1 MSVDPPTTGE
11 SPRSGGWQPR
21 RLFGIRLRG
30 SSAPRPPLEDSGG
43 VLAAPVA
50 VAGDVILSAEAATSD
65 LSSASAARLGGRAIA
80 MAGLVVV
87 AGVVLSRVLGWG
99 RNSVFSAEF
108 GTSSSLDAFFAAFR
122 IPDALFQLVAAGAV
136 GSALVPVASE
146 LLAKGEPE
154 RARRLV
160 STIANLMILALI
172 PLTVVVWL
180 AAPSVMGLIDP
191 KADPS
196 QLQMDIGLTR
206 LMLLSPLLL
215 ALGAVMTAG
224 LNAVGIFGAPALAP
238 NVYNIAII
246 VCAVALTPFLGIYAL
261 ALGVVAGAA
270 GHLLTQAPA
279 VRRTGLYRPSL
290 DIHDPAVRETL
301 TLMAPRALG
310 LGATQI
316 VFLVNTFFAYG
327 LGSGALSSY
336 TLAFTALQI
345 PVGLIG
351 VPLGIVLLPPLSQA
365 IARGD
370 NVRFRSLV
378 DQSLRLLLFA
388 VVPLTCIMF
397 ALATPTLAFLYQYGA
412 FTQANRDSMT
422 PVFMVFLIGLVA
434 HVLIAL
440 LAPIF
445 YAGKDTRTPV
455 TAALLAVAV
464 DVVAAAVL
472 FPFMHLEG
480 LALAIG
486 LGAWVEVLVL
496 MALMERRIGF
506 DLRPM
511 ARRLLAFAGGGVVAA
526 AAAYLAD
533 RFIEQYTGGPISF
546 FARVA
551 ELVPAGFVGLAV
563 YVAWAR
569 ACRLPELDAA
579 MQLART
585 LAGRG
590 TGVRSKPARG

>member
-1 MSVDPPTTGE
+1 
-11 SPRSGGWQPR
+11 
-21 RLFGIRLRG
+21 
-30 SSAPRPPLEDSGG
+30 
-43 VLAAPVA
+43 
-50 VAGDVILSAEAATSD
+50 LS
-65 LSSASAARLGGRAIA
+65 
-80 MAGLVVV
+80 
-87 AGVVLSRVLGWG
+87 
-99 RNSVFSAEF
+99 
-108 GTSSSLDAFFAAFR
+108 
-122 IPDALFQLVAAGAV
+122 
-136 GSALVPVASE
+136 
-146 LLAKGEPE
+146 
-154 RARRLV
+154 
-160 STIANLMILALI
+160 
-172 PLTVVVWL
+172 
-180 AAPSVMGLIDP
+180 
-191 KADPS
+191 
-196 QLQMDIGLTR
+196 
-206 LMLLSPLLL
+206 
-215 ALGAVMTAG
+215 
-224 LNAVGIFGAPALAP
+224 
-238 NVYNIAII
+238 
-246 VCAVALTPFLGIYAL
+246 
-261 ALGVVAGAA
+261 
-270 GHLLTQAPA
+270 
-279 VRRTGLYRPSL
+279 
-290 DIHDPAVRETL
+290 
-301 TLMAPRALG
+301 APRALG

-365 IARGD
+365 IARGE
-370 NVRFRSLV
+370 NERFRNLV

-388 VVPLTCIMF
+388 VVPLTCLMF

-422 PVFMVFLIGLVA
+422 PVYVVFLFGLVA

-506 DLRPM
+506 DLRPL
-511 ARRLLAFAGGGVVAA
+511 ARRSIAFVGGGVVAA

-533 RFIEQYTGGPISF
+533 RLIEQYTGGPISF
-546 FARVA
+546 LARVA

-579 MQLART
+579 LELART
-585 LAGRG
+585 LVGRG
-590 TGVRSKPARG
+590 RGARSKPVRS